1 MLYIYCFF
9 NKGGMPTI
17 LLRIPAVKT
26 DTFRLWTVLQVN
38 ASEYVKPKGNL
49 RHMVSKAISKLLL
62 GNCDTLNRISI
73 HEFPL
78 ICHIVNVG
86 LTGRSLPG
94 LSD

>member
-38 ASEYVKPKGNL
+38 ASEYGKTQRK
-49 RHMVSKAISKLLL
+49 S
-62 GNCDTLNRISI
+62 TTY
-73 HEFPL
+73 
-78 ICHIVNVG
+78 G
-86 LTGRSLPG
+86 LKSYFQAPSG
-94 LSD
+94 

>member
-38 ASEYVKPKGNL
+38 ASEYVKTQRK
-49 RHMVSKAISKLLL
+49 S
-62 GNCDTLNRISI
+62 TTY
-73 HEFPL
+73 
-78 ICHIVNVG
+78 G
-86 LTGRSLPG
+86 LKSYFQAPSG
-94 LSD
+94 